1 MQKVLVCIQTGTT
14 VDDPSPMAFATEEFY
29 LKSEE
34 EMRALFPAVP
44 EAFDNTVRIAE
55 RCPGGAGIRQA
66 EAPHLRRPRRGQ
78 HRLLRAALHR
88 GDAPAVWGIPVP

>member
-14 VDDPSPMAFATEEFY
+14 VDDPSPMAFATKEFY

-55 RCPGGAGIRQA
+55 RCRVELEFGKLKLPTFDAPGGDSTAYF
-66 EAPHLRRPRRGQ
+66 
-78 HRLLRAALHR
+78 RAALHR
-88 GDAPAVWGIPVP
+88 GDAPAVWGNPVP